1 MPPQQEQPRGVKRK
15 PPTFQHL
22 PLDRAKKLKQ
32 SWVETQKIKS
42 KWKAQKR
49 KEGLVAPRAQLEHML
64 DTPADKAG
72 QSDEEK
78 DDEALSQTSSAD
90 RASEEG
96 EEESEDSAPEEDAAD
111 EIPSTSRPSTS
122 RPATSR
128 PNTSRLSTS
137 RPPTARPTVPK
148 PRRRPGGAP
157 EKPEEKLT
165 LRELQDKAYSKE
177 SLHHHKS
184 HPLKGHKAP
193 AGSRGRRG
201 GRGGNGRGAPRGRGG
216 GQPDMG
222 LRMKAMLEKIKQDL
236 T

>member
-90 RASEEG
+90 RA
-96 EEESEDSAPEEDAAD
+96 
-111 EIPSTSRPSTS
+111 
-122 RPATSR
+122 
-128 PNTSRLSTS
+128 
-137 RPPTARPTVPK
+137 K
-148 PRRRPGGAP
+148 
-157 EKPEEKLT
+157 KPEEKLT

-177 SLHHHKS
+177 SLHRHKS

-193 AGSRGRRG
+193 ASSRGRG
-201 GRGGNGRGAPRGRGG
+201 GRGGSSRGAPRGRGG

>member
-49 KEGLVAPRAQLEHML
+49 KEGLVAPRAQLQHML
-64 DTPADKAG
+64 DAPVDKAG
-72 QSDEEK
+72 ESDEEK
-78 DDEALSQTSSAD
+78 DDDAASQSSSAD
-90 RASEEG
+90 RASKKG
-96 EEESEDSAPEEDAAD
+96 EEESEDSESEDEAAEEL
-111 EIPSTSRPSTS
+111 PSTSRPSTS
-122 RPATSR
+122 RPTTSR
-128 PNTSRLSTS
+128 PLTS
-137 RPPTARPTVPK
+137 RPLTTRPTIPK
-148 PRRRPGGAP
+148 PRRRPGGAQ
-157 EKPEEKLT
+157 EKPQEKPS

-193 AGSRGRRG
+193 TSSRGRGG